1 MTCDGIE
8 MWWDGT
14 SFNIVPINTD
24 TAIKFRGVKF
34 CMPFV
39 AQGAS
44 EVGNDVTWKWQVP
57 HALKITEVS
66 WSCSSVSQAIN
77 FNILEGTTSIL
88 GGTQTIQTTTQ
99 VMTPTDTSIADNAIL
114 TIKLD
119 ATNSSGTV
127 TDFCCVIQENMP
139 KKGWWVGNEQYKFI

>member
-1 MTCDGIE
+1 MVCDGVE

-44 EVGNDVTWKWQVP
+44 GAGNDVTWKWQVP

-66 WSCSSVSQAIN
+66 WSCSSVTQAID
-77 FNILEGTTSIL
+77 FDILEGTTSIL
-88 GGTQTIQTTTQ
+88 GGIQTIQTTTQ

-119 ATNSSGTV
+119 ATDSNSTV

>member
-66 WSCSSVSQAIN
+66 WSCSSVTQPIN

-119 ATNSSGTV
+119 ATSSSGTV
-127 TDFCCVIQENMP
+127 TDFCCVITGE
-139 KKGWWVGNEQYKFI
+139 YA